1 VSGRVVIAGGS
12 GLIGRALVR
21 QFTQHGHEVTVLS
34 RRPLAGGVQ
43 WDGENPGAWQAALDG
58 ADVLINLCGAGIADR
73 RWSDARRRELLDSRV
88 KPAEALAAACQAV
101 DHPPAT
107 LIQAS
112 GVGYYGTSGNR
123 VFDED
128 SPPGDDFLARF
139 SVDWENAGSD
149 LPAGIRRIIMRLGV
163 VLSRD
168 GGALGRMVMPF
179 RFFAGGPIAGGQQ
192 WFPWVHVNDVIRAV
206 DALAFGSMSGGIV
219 NLVAPE
225 AIRNIDLA
233 RAIGKTLGRPALINV
248 PRFVFCVAFGD
259 MATLLCDGQQVRP
272 KALEDAGFVFD
283 YSSIDVALAD
293 LLQ

>member
-1 VSGRVVIAGGS
+1 VNVVLAGGS

-21 QFTQHGHEVTVLS
+21 HFGAAGHEVTVLS

-43 WDGENPGAWQAALDG
+43 WDGEHPGAWQGALDG

-88 KPAEALAAACQAV
+88 KPAEALAAACRAV
-101 DHPPAT
+101 DRPPAT
-107 LIQAS
+107 IIQAS
-112 GVGYYGTSGNR
+112 GVGYYGTSMDR
-123 VFDED
+123 VFDEG
-128 SPPGDDFLARF
+128 SPPGDDFLAQF
-139 SVDWENAGSD
+139 SVAWENAGGD
-149 LPAGIRRIIMRLGV
+149 LPAGTRRIVMRLGV

-192 WFPWVHVNDVIRAV
+192 WFPWIHIKDAV
-206 DALAFGSMSGGIV
+206 RGIDALAFDSTVQGIV
-219 NLVAPE
+219 NLVAPR
-225 AIRNIDLA
+225 AIRNVDLA
-233 RAIGKTLGRPALINV
+233 RAIGKTLGRPALLNV
-248 PRFVFCVAFGD
+248 PRFVFSVAFGD

-272 KALEDAGFVFD
+272 KALEEAGFVFD
-283 YSSIDVALAD
+283 YPSIDMALAD